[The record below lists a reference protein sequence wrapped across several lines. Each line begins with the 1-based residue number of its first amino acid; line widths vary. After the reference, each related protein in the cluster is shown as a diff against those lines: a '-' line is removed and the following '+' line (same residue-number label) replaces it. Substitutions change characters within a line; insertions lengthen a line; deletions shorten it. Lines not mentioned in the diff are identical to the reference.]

1 MPVVSW
7 WPLRM
12 LFQDN
17 DGSLHEWQFRFQLD
31 CFVRKLFSCSRKHS
45 ALYFT
50 ISLLHV
56 NHIWV
61 SYGHI
66 FCANTKFRWGKQG
79 HKSTKTLNGVGWVSM
94 CVSQSEQNASVT
106 QRASPTDRA
115 MLSCVLFQI
124 NPMAAKLHLCVKYA
138 LYQIYAHEIKKIEK
152 HASHSLCLQK
162 SSISSLSTVFNSKT
176 PKFWEIQSHTLHS
189 RQRFTLVHVLLSCIA
204 LLYVDVIGRVSMS
217 HTQLWIST
225 VD

>member
-1 MPVVSW
+1 MGLCMSGN
-7 WPLRM
+7 
-12 LFQDN
+12 FAF
-17 DGSLHEWQFRFQLD
+17 SLTALWESY
-31 CFVRKLFSCSRKHS
+31 FSCSRKHS

-66 FCANTKFRWGKQG
+66 FCADTKFRWGKQG
-79 HKSTKTLNGVGWVSM
+79 LKSTKTLNGVGWASM
-94 CVSQSEQNASVT
+94 CVLQSEQNASVT
-106 QRASPTDRA
+106 HEGIANRLSNVELCAFSNKPYGNQTSPLRQICSLPDLCTWNQKDR
-115 MLSCVLFQI
+115 
-124 NPMAAKLHLCVKYA
+124 KY
-138 LYQIYAHEIKKIEK
+138 
-152 HASHSLCLQK
+152 ASHSLCLQK

-189 RQRFTLVHVLLSCIA
+189 GQRCTLVHVLLSCIA